1 MLKIISYKNSELL
14 AFLLSWSEMELI
26 EQDQEFVALSRQFK
40 ATAME
45 LISILEQVK
54 FEASFSLKYFPAL
67 LNFLVA
73 QLSCN

>member
-1 MLKIISYKNSELL
+1 
-14 AFLLSWSEMELI
+14 MELI

-54 FEASFSLKYFPAL
+54 FEASFSLKYFPVL

>member
-1 MLKIISYKNSELL
+1 MLKIITYEDLVKTSELL

-26 EQDQEFVALSRQFK
+26 EQDQEFIALSRQFK

-54 FEASFSLKYFPAL
+54 FEA
-67 LNFLVA
+67 
-73 QLSCN
+73 